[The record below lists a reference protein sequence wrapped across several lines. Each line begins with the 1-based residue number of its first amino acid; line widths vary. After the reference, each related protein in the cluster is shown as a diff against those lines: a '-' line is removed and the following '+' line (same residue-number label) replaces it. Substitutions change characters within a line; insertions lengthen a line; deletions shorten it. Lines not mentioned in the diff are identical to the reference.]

1 MVGGIDQFAAQ
12 LYSQT
17 CTAGYGGAVK
27 SVLR

>member
-1 MVGGIDQFAAQ
+1 MVGGIDQFAQ